1 MLNPTLSLAN
11 IGIDEN
17 VFNESTNPKRD
28 FTMTL
33 SPKTD
38 WWLPFAGTWF
48 NGVAS
53 EDLVWYDRYSSER
66 SANTTLGVG
75 WKAPLAISMIDV
87 GARRVWTQDRPSLEI
102 DERAAQTQR
111 SYSALLSVHVLTDT
125 SVDLTAKVDQTRF
138 DEDEVFNG
146 VNLSNELNRN
156 VTTFGLGVTQ
166 KLTPFTTLT
175 LGASR
180 EQDRFQIDP
189 LRDMD
194 SIHGTATVKLDP
206 LALIAGTF
214 AVGYSDFSPRSATV
228 PAYSG
233 VTFTGGLTYVPRDT
247 TRLKVGA
254 QRGLEYS
261 YDSTEPYYVQTAFNV
276 EFAQQLFGPFDFV
289 ARVGRARLDY
299 RRQTDVVPSVPNQLD
314 EVNSVGGGIGYH
326 IGRSLR
332 LGFNADMI
340 RRVSADPTRDYD
352 RPTYGAS
359 VTYEF

>member
-1 MLNPTLSLAN
+1 MLNPTVALAN

-48 NGVAS
+48 NGVVS
-53 EDLVWYDRYSSER
+53 EDLVWYDQYSSER
-66 SANTTLGVG
+66 SANTTLGAG
-75 WKAPLAISMIDV
+75 WKAPLSISTLDV
-87 GARRVWTQDRPSLEI
+87 GARRTWTQDRPNLEI
-102 DERAAQTQR
+102 DERAARTQK
-111 SYSALLSVHVLTDT
+111 SYSALVSVHVLTDT
-125 SVDLTAKVDQTRF
+125 YLDFAAKTEQTRF

-146 VNLSNELNRN
+146 VSLSDELNRN
-156 VTTFGLGVTQ
+156 VTTFGLGITQ
-166 KLTPFTTLT
+166 KLTPFTALT
-175 LGASR
+175 LGAR
-180 EQDRFQIDP
+180 RQQDRFQIDP

-194 SIHGTATVKLDP
+194 SIHATATVRFDP

-214 AVGYSDFSPRSATV
+214 AVAYSDFSPRSATV

-233 VTFTGGLTYVPRDT
+233 VTFTGDLSYVPRDT
-247 TRLKVGA
+247 TRFKVGA

-261 YDSTEPYYVQTAFNV
+261 YDSTEPYYVQTALNV
-276 EFAQQLFGPFDFV
+276 EFAQQIIGPFDVV

-299 RRQTDVVPSVPNQLD
+299 RSQTDVSPRAPNQPD
-314 EVNSVGGGIGYH
+314 EVNSFGGGIGYH

-340 RRVSADPTRDYD
+340 RRVSPDPTREYD

>member
-1 MLNPTLSLAN
+1 MLNPTVALAN

-48 NGVAS
+48 NGVVS
-53 EDLVWYDRYSSER
+53 EDLVWYDQYSSER
-66 SANTTLGVG
+66 SANTTLGAG
-75 WKAPLAISMIDV
+75 WKAPFSISTLDV
-87 GARRVWTQDRPSLEI
+87 GARRTWTQDRPNLEI
-102 DERAAQTQR
+102 DERAARTQK
-111 SYSALLSVHVLTDT
+111 SYSALVSVHVLTDT
-125 SVDLTAKVDQTRF
+125 YLDFSAKTEQTRF

-146 VNLSNELNRN
+146 VNLSDELNRN
-156 VTTFGLGVTQ
+156 VTIFGLGITQ
-166 KLTPFTTLT
+166 KLTSFTALT
-175 LGASR
+175 LGAR
-180 EQDRFQIDP
+180 RQQDRFQIDP

-194 SIHGTATVKLDP
+194 SIHATATVKFDP

-214 AVGYSDFSPRSATV
+214 TVAYSDFSPRSATV

-233 VTFTGGLTYVPRDT
+233 VTFTGDLSYVPRDT
-247 TRLKVGA
+247 TRFKVGA

-261 YDSTEPYYVQTAFNV
+261 YDSTEPYYVQTALNV
-276 EFAQQLFGPFDFV
+276 EFAQQVIGPFAFV

-299 RRQTDVVPSVPNQLD
+299 RSQTDVSPRAPNQPD
-314 EVNSVGGGIGYH
+314 EVNSFGGGIGYH

-340 RRVSADPTRDYD
+340 RRVSADPTREYE